1 MNTSDKN
8 EAGKTPDDDPAG
20 EGLTREEQAKC
31 WEAFSAFDKDNSGYI
46 DATELRIVLEM
57 MGQKTT
63 EEEIY
68 RMIAEASPQNT
79 GQITYEQFKHVI
91 AEQKKY

>member
-1 MNTSDKN
+1 MEGGQQEEAHN
-8 EAGKTPDDDPAG
+8 EDANS

-57 MGQKTT
+57 MG
-63 EEEIY
+63 
-68 RMIAEASPQNT
+68 
-79 GQITYEQFKHVI
+79 
-91 AEQKKY
+91 

>member
-1 MNTSDKN
+1 MQGQEENHTEDANS
-8 EAGKTPDDDPAG
+8 

-57 MGQKTT
+57 MG
-63 EEEIY
+63 
-68 RMIAEASPQNT
+68 
-79 GQITYEQFKHVI
+79 
-91 AEQKKY
+91 